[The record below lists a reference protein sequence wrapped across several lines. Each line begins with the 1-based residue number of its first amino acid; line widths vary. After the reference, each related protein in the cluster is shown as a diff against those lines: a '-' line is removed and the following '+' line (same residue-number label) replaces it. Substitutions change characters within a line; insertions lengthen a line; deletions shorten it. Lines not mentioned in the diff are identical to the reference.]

1 MSAYKY
7 YLRSR
12 SNKNKET
19 IYLNEEKKEEE
30 ENKEQNIKIQ
40 DEEESNEEESKE
52 QNIKIQDEEES
63 NKEIIYFNNKEPKIS
78 IWNYFDNFF
87 KLLITYYNWTLCVI
101 DDNTIIDDIEEQQ
114 KLIFNY

>member
-19 IYLNEEKKEEE
+19 IYLNEEE
-30 ENKEQNIKIQ
+30 ENKEQNIKTQ
-40 DEEESNEEESKE
+40 DEEESNEEESIE
-52 QNIKIQDEEES
+52 QNIKIQDKQDNE
-63 NKEIIYFNNKEPKIS
+63 EIIYFNNEEPKIS

-87 KLLITYYNWTLCVI
+87 KLLITYYNWTLCII
-101 DDNTIIDDIEEQQ
+101 DENTIIDDIEEQQ